1 MKPIKTSFHLI
12 AIALL
17 LFTGSCSDK
26 VKDTI
31 TYTANI
37 PVYQTRTDFIKTVQ
51 TGAFQALANP
61 GKIYLHGNYI
71 FINELY
77 KGIHVIDNTTPAN
90 PKNIAFINIPGNV
103 DIAVKGNTLYAD
115 SFTDLVALDITDPTK
130 ATEINRVDD
139 AFPNVMPPT
148 NNNFPVTG
156 LDATQGIVVGW
167 TQKKVT
173 EDYSTP
179 VYWVGPMG
187 LSTATYYSKDN
198 SSWSTAASGIS
209 GQSAIAGTGTSGQ
222 SAVAGSM
229 ARFAVYNDILY
240 ALTNSQMKIFSIAN
254 TQMILLNSQWTS
266 WQAQTLFISGQLM
279 FAGTR
284 QGLIIFNLSNPSI
297 PAQVSSFSHAYSCDP
312 VVVEGNYAYYT
323 MLSGNSC
330 GQTSSGL
337 GIVDITDPTK
347 PVEINFIAMT
357 SPYGLGIDNKRLFLC
372 NGYNGLVVYNVANP
386 AAILSNQLASF
397 NNIQAYDVIPYNN
410 ILMVIGKGGLMQYDY
425 TDITNIKLLSTITTS
440 PKAI

>member
-1 MKPIKTSFHLI
+1 MKPIKAGFHLI

-37 PVYQTRTDFIKTVQ
+37 PVYLTRDEFVKTVK
-51 TGAFQALANP
+51 TGSFQELTNP
-61 GKIYLHGNYI
+61 GKIFLRGNYI

-77 KGIHVIDNTTPAN
+77 RGIHVIDNTTPAS
-90 PKNIAFINIPGNV
+90 PKNVAFISIPGNV
-103 DIAVKGNTLYAD
+103 DIAVRGNTLYAD
-115 SFTDLVALDITDPTK
+115 SFTDLVTLDITDPTK
-130 ATEINRVDD
+130 AAEVGRVAD

-156 LDATQGIVVGW
+156 LDATKGIVVSW
-167 TQKKVT
+167 TQKRIT
-173 EDYSTP
+173 EELNTP

-187 LSTATYYSKDN
+187 LSNSTFYSKDN
-198 SSWSTAASGIS
+198 SSWSTVAAGTT
-209 GQSAIAGTGTSGQ
+209 GQSAI
-222 SAVAGSM
+222 AGSM
-229 ARFAVYNDILY
+229 ARFAVYNDMLY

-254 TQMILLNSQWTS
+254 TQPVLLNSTWTS

-284 QGLIIFNLSNPSI
+284 QGLIIFSLSNPSL
-297 PAQVSSFSHAYSCDP
+297 PTQVSTFSHAYSCDP

-337 GIVDITDPTK
+337 GVVDISDPTK
-347 PVEINFIAMT
+347 PKEVNFFALS
-357 SPYGLGIDNKRLFLC
+357 SPNGLGIDNKRLFVC
-372 NGYNGLVVYNVANP
+372 NGDNGLVVYNAANP
-386 AAILSNQLASF
+386 AAIITNQLASF

-410 ILMVIGKGGLMQYDY
+410 ILIVIGKGGLMQYDY
-425 TDITNIKLLSTITTS
+425 TDITNIKLLSTIHVTFQGL
-440 PKAI
+440 I